1 MQFAL
6 DAQSFKTPIITY
18 IHHTMKLYQKLMAAI
33 VVVALLT
40 VIAAITTASTIV
52 FYSVAY
58 A

>member
-1 MQFAL
+1 ML
-6 DAQSFKTPIITY
+6 NPLKTPIITY
-18 IHHTMKLYQKLMAAI
+18 IHHIMKLYQKLMAA
-33 VVVALLT
+33 VVVATLMT